1 MKAKNSYIFIPKEE
15 RKKTDNTI
23 VINKT
28 FPSFCKDYLKI
39 DFDNNL
45 DYSTKEIN
53 KRLSMGYYNVGV
65 FDIKIKNIKYRI
77 DFKISSCNSIYYL
90 DLSFNGRKDICIKV
104 FEYLNDLFTN
114 NDKINEKYIPIITFD
129 VVSEIYCNYIYPK
142 LNNFERKLRKLMFNV
157 FTSRF
162 KDLYF
167 TLSASNEIQNE
178 VKKRIKNGKED
189 FRIQNY
195 YYYIDMGM
203 IRNILFDKN
212 WTNEE
217 EKKKEKLLK
226 EDFSKIDEKK
236 IKEQIMELSPKSNW
250 DRFFTNKGFPD
261 DIEELLK
268 SINNLRNIVAHSRL
282 MIKKQYEN
290 LLTLLNNGNKN
301 VEKAIGIT
309 ETVDFRIINYKNHE
323 EIFKKIASLTRTI
336 IDNIVLNINLNEAM
350 SGIQKAIEQYA
361 ETQKKVNEI
370 ISNSFI
376 DDNKK

>member
-1 MKAKNSYIFIPKEE
+1 
-15 RKKTDNTI
+15 
-23 VINKT
+23 
-28 FPSFCKDYLKI
+28 
-39 DFDNNL
+39 
-45 DYSTKEIN
+45 
-53 KRLSMGYYNVGV
+53 
-65 FDIKIKNIKYRI
+65 
-77 DFKISSCNSIYYL
+77 
-90 DLSFNGRKDICIKV
+90 
-104 FEYLNDLFTN
+104 
-114 NDKINEKYIPIITFD
+114 
-129 VVSEIYCNYIYPK
+129 
-142 LNNFERKLRKLMFNV
+142 
-157 FTSRF
+157 
-162 KDLYF
+162 
-167 TLSASNEIQNE
+167 
-178 VKKRIKNGKED
+178 
-189 FRIQNY
+189 
-195 YYYIDMGM
+195 MGM

-282 MIKKQYEN
+282 MTKKQYEN
-290 LLTLLNNGNKN
+290 LLTILNNGNKN

-323 EIFKKIASLTRTI
+323 EIFKKIAALSRTI

-361 ETQKKVNEI
+361 ETQKK
-370 ISNSFI
+370 S
-376 DDNKK
+376 K